1 MRESR
6 SSKVDVSVGVGARG
20 ARRSAR
26 SVNQGRERDRFKP
39 ASELLA
45 QALSARALPALSRGS
60 AETRAAQIDD
70 ETWRLLLRRTS
81 DSLSKYHDRIHPAY
95 LTGFELLFGD
105 SEQIP
110 NVHELNAKLEPFG
123 WKTML
128 VDGYLRHDA
137 YATLLTARVF
147 PVARRIRRRCD
158 IDHSP
163 VPDLAHDVIGHLPML
178 ADVEHREFL
187 QRVGQVMSRVKL
199 SALDRRLY
207 LAQRRAGH
215 LRESEPSPSP
225 AAVRRADAAIQRIE
239 VELERHPTAIGRLS
253 RLYLW
258 TIEFGL
264 LGSCDAWVA
273 YGAALISSGKEL
285 EQLMSGRPPILPLSA
300 DAMSRGISFCDPQH
314 AYYLA
319 PNHNEAH
326 RLLDVL
332 LKQADPRRDR

>member
-1 MRESR
+1 MRESK
-6 SSKVDVSVGVGARG
+6 SGKVDVPVGMGSDRVQRAIL
-20 ARRSAR
+20 
-26 SVNQGRERDRFKP
+26 SVNEGMERDRYKRTS
-39 ASELLA
+39 ALLA
-45 QALSARALPALSRGS
+45 EALSARALVAVSRGR
-60 AETRAAQIDD
+60 AEKRVAQINN

-81 DSLSKYHDRIHPAY
+81 DSLSKYRERIHPAY

-110 NVHELNAKLEPFG
+110 SVRELNVKLEPFG

-137 YATLLTARVF
+137 YATLLMARVF

-158 IDHSP
+158 IEHSP

-178 ADVEHREFL
+178 VDAEHREFL
-187 QRVGQVMSRVKL
+187 QRIGEVMSRVKL
-199 SALDRRLY
+199 GDRDRRLY

-215 LRESEPSPSP
+215 LREAEPSPSQ
-225 AAVRRADAAIQRIE
+225 AAVRRADAAIERL
-239 VELERHPTAIGRLS
+239 ELELDRYPSAIGRLS

-264 LGSCDAWVA
+264 LGGCDDWVA
-273 YGAALISSGKEL
+273 YGAALLSSGKEL
-285 EQLMSGRPPILPLSA
+285 EQLMSGRSRVLPLTEA
-300 DAMSRGISFCDPQH
+300 AMARGISFCDPQH

-319 PNHNEAH
+319 PNHTEALH
-326 RLLDVL
+326 LLDVL
-332 LKQADPRRDR
+332 LEQAQTL